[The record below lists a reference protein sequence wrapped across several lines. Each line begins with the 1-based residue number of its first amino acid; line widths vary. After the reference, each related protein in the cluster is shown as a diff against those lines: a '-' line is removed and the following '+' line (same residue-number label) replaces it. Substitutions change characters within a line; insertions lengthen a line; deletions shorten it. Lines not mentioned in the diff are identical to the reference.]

1 MLLFRDMLGGDMQS
15 IAVMHRAL
23 HYLLEGVFHPKGLF
37 LRRGLL
43 EGSCGAGQARPAPQE
58 GAEGDFEGS
67 GAPWGG
73 AVGGDSLSPPLH
85 FRGQIVFKET
95 PQREACPLQKSSVFP

>member
-1 MLLFRDMLGGDMQS
+1 MLLCAALCSSMLLFHDMLGGDMQS

-73 AVGGDSLSPPLH
+73 L
-85 FRGQIVFKET
+85 
-95 PQREACPLQKSSVFP
+95 

>member
-1 MLLFRDMLGGDMQS
+1 MQS

-23 HYLLEGVFHPKGLF
+23 HYLPEGVFHPKGLF

-67 GAPWGG
+67 GAPGG
-73 AVGGDSLSPPLH
+73 GCRGGQPVPPLH

-95 PQREACPLQKSSVFP
+95 PQREACSLQKSFANVFL